1 MGYEKTDGAP
11 TELSGHPIPQDGIGY
26 FKIRLKQAISSQSLR
41 GFSKECGLS
50 EATLRSYLSGETFP
64 TLDRL
69 EQIAQAAGTSAMWLA
84 FGTPTSAE
92 DSREKGDDSYAYIP
106 LYDARVSAGHGSW
119 TEGARILAQLAF
131 TRYSLRKQGLEIANM
146 SAVRIGGDSMEPLL
160 SDGDTVMIDHSCNE
174 VRDEAVYVIRLDDHL
189 YAKRVQRQIN
199 GGLAIISANPAY
211 QTMFVS
217 KQDLEAVDII
227 GRVVWSGRWM
237 A

>member
-84 FGTPTSAE
+84 FGT
-92 DSREKGDDSYAYIP
+92 
-106 LYDARVSAGHGSW
+106 L
-119 TEGARILAQLAF
+119 
-131 TRYSLRKQGLEIANM
+131 SLREIVA
-146 SAVRIGGDSMEPLL
+146 RRETTITP
-160 SDGDTVMIDHSCNE
+160 
-174 VRDEAVYVIRLDDHL
+174 
-189 YAKRVQRQIN
+189 
-199 GGLAIISANPAY
+199 ISLCM
-211 QTMFVS
+211 T
-217 KQDLEAVDII
+217 L
-227 GRVVWSGRWM
+227 G
-237 A
+237 

>member
-1 MGYEKTDGAP
+1 MGYEQTDGAP

-69 EQIAQAAGTSAMWLA
+69 EQIAKAAGTSAMWLA

-189 YAKRVQRQIN
+189 YA
-199 GGLAIISANPAY
+199 
-211 QTMFVS
+211 
-217 KQDLEAVDII
+217 
-227 GRVVWSGRWM
+227 
-237 A
+237 

>member
-1 MGYEKTDGAP
+1 MGYEQTDGAP

-69 EQIAQAAGTSAMWLA
+69 EQIAKAAGTSAMWLA

-119 TEGARILAQLAF
+119 TEGGTDTRSVGVHSLQLAEA
-131 TRYSLRKQGLEIANM
+131 RP
-146 SAVRIGGDSMEPLL
+146 GDSE
-160 SDGDTVMIDHSCNE
+160 
-174 VRDEAVYVIRLDDHL
+174 YV
-189 YAKRVQRQIN
+189 
-199 GGLAIISANPAY
+199 
-211 QTMFVS
+211 
-217 KQDLEAVDII
+217 
-227 GRVVWSGRWM
+227 GRPHRR
-237 A
+237 